1 MTMTMTTDAERNVAA
16 ERDIEA
22 AQMLLGLGRRCSEQE
37 ERGSLLDDAWALLER
52 APSHEDTWRLRG
64 IVRQL
69 QERNDEA
76 IDLFYQARS
85 SGDLSALIYLEV
97 LLRHVGR
104 DVEADE
110 VAAVVAA
117 EIAEGNANVLWSI
130 AWVAMNNDFGL
141 YQTAQSH
148 LTSTADDMFRLAA
161 EAGHLS
167 ASCHYAN
174 QSMRNGDPGALDKMR
189 LLAQEYPRAA
199 VILAQH
205 LWPFGELLAW
215 LDEEETEGEHW
226 ARRAHDQG
234 DLQATVWLWYQTDPP
249 LDAEYQAILAERFIN
264 DRRAP
269 AVQSAVH
276 RSMQGN
282 STFQLAESAESADE
296 LVTALRLQQVSAT
309 FGYDEAVSQIGTLL
323 VDEAGTRGPWATLGV
338 FMEQWPGNLEREL
351 VGSPFFPL
359 GVMEQAPALRDD
371 HSAAL
376 AIDDSDFARR
386 IKEVLEQ
393 VPWKMSQL
401 GDHLLAGRWSVES
414 GNCQIF
420 IEISGGE
427 DQDRY
432 AKVSTPLLVG
442 LPDAVSPAWVI
453 ATAETPR
460 FKDQVDSADYETYLS
475 PEYRQAT
482 TDIAAFTDSHQHIQ
496 RRVIEALLR
505 LGENDS
511 REHHLTGMGRFGM
524 TLGGMMGRRM
534 TFRDT
539 PERLYP
545 QAWASTSL
553 SDYCSSSAIMDHPEA
568 HRCSAPIRTLNI
580 GYTLSA
586 DLSGGHLKSVLIGT
600 VSSLMAA
607 QDYVTK
613 MFDDEPGIFE
623 EFFHAV
629 PMARIFNH
637 RELFNGAVPDLEVR
651 LLSNIPSKIRGDLLQ
666 QNSAPEDRA
675 APRPPGAPTLPSAP
689 RAPGQIPLARPL
701 QKLIQDPDADEIE
714 LNNAAFVCL
723 QDGHPYEAM
732 AGFDRAASKG
742 VPNALASLIW
752 TRTLLGLMEDAIAA
766 FENYFPRVSIWM
778 DSITP
783 DQREDFLPQL
793 PNCKSNAGLAY
804 LALGNRAE
812 ALRLWSEAGA
822 DGHPEAKLYPAV
834 LAARDGDHKRAKKLL
849 KRLSPSEI
857 VDIQQDMEE
866 VFSEGTSWFR
876 EWAGDAL
883 KLLASE

>member
-1 MTMTMTTDAERNVAA
+1 MTMTIEA

-22 AQMLLGLGRRCSEQE
+22 AQMLLYLSRRMEIDSKWSQD
-37 ERGSLLDDAWALLER
+37 ERSSLLDDAWALLER
-52 APSHEDTWRLRG
+52 APSHEDVWRLRG
-64 IVRQL
+64 VVRQL
-69 QERNDEA
+69 QERYDEA
-76 IDLFYQARS
+76 IASFYQARS
-85 SGDLSALIYLEV
+85 SGDLSALIYLEA

-104 DVEADE
+104 GAEADE
-110 VAAVVAA
+110 VAAAITT
-117 EIAEGNANVLWSI
+117 EIEKGNANVCWSI
-130 AWVAMNNDFGL
+130 ARAAMNNDFDL

-148 LTSTADDMFRLAA
+148 LTSTADDIGRLAA
-161 EAGHLS
+161 DTGHLS

-174 QSMRNGDPGALDKMR
+174 QSMWNGDPGALDKMR
-189 LLAQEYPRAA
+189 LLAQEYPGAA
-199 VILAQH
+199 TYLAQH

-226 ARRAHDQG
+226 ARLAHDRG
-234 DLQATVWLWYQTDPP
+234 DLQATVWLWYQTESPDN
-249 LDAEYQAILAERFIN
+249 AEYQALLAERFIN
-264 DRRAP
+264 EQRAMVVIP
-269 AVQSAVH
+269 AVRRNAE
-276 RSMQGN
+276 GN
-282 STFQLAESAESADE
+282 HLRQLAESAISADDQ
-296 LVTALRLQQVSAT
+296 VTGLRLQQVSAT

-338 FMEQWPGNLEREL
+338 FMEQWPGTLGRDL
-351 VGSPFFPL
+351 VGSPSFPL

-393 VPWKMSQL
+393 VGWKMSQL

-453 ATAETPR
+453 ATGETPR

-607 QDYVTK
+607 QDYATK

-637 RELFNGAVPDLEVR
+637 RELFNGAVPDLEV
-651 LLSNIPSKIRGDLLQ
+651 LLRANSPSKIRGDLLQ
-666 QNSAPEDRA
+666 PK
-675 APRPPGAPTLPSAP
+675 L
-689 RAPGQIPLARPL
+689 RPL
-701 QKLIQDPDADEIE
+701 HELIQDPDADEIE
-714 LNNAAFVCL
+714 LNNAATLCL

-742 VPNALASLIW
+742 QPNALASLIW

-783 DQREDFLPQL
+783 DLREYFLPQL

-857 VDIQQDMEE
+857 VDIKQDMGE
-866 VFSEGTSWFR
+866 VISEGTGWFS

-883 KLLASE
+883 KLLARV